1 MFKNTVFKASVN
13 TVEWLKKAG
22 IRAIK
27 TFGQTMA
34 SMITIGAA
42 VNEVDWEYLVS
53 VSIVA
58 GLYSILTSVAGVPEV
73 KSE

>member
-27 TFGQTMA
+27 TFAQTMA

-42 VNEVDWEYLVS
+42 VNEVDWKYLVS